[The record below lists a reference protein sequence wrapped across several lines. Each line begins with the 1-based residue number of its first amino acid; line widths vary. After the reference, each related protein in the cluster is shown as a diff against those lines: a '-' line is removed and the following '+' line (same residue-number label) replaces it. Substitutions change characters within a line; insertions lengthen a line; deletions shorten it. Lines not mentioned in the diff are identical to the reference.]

1 MRYLKILGWLAAG
14 MMVAALC
21 GALWVTGKGYWMY
34 RTAVDA
40 APLAQKIE
48 EIRQKPGF
56 IPLSELPAAYV
67 NGVVAVEDHRFYSH
81 HGVDVLA
88 IGRAA
93 WNNLRAG
100 RLAEGGSTITQQ
112 LAKNLYFTQEKRFER
127 KVAEVFV
134 AWLIEDSCTK
144 REILELYVNAI
155 YFGDGYTCVGD
166 AAKGYFGKEP
176 KELSFYEATL
186 LAGIPNAPGAYA
198 PTSSPELAAQ
208 RQAQVVRRMEKCGYL
223 PPTARR
229 SAGCGKAYAGA

>member
-1 MRYLKILGWLAAG
+1 MRYLKVLKWMGAGLLAA
-14 MMVAALC
+14 VLC
-21 GALWVTGKGYWMY
+21 GVLWVLGRGYWMY
-34 RTAVDA
+34 RSAVNE

-56 IPLSELPAAYV
+56 TPLSELPSVYI

-81 HGVDVLA
+81 HGVDLFA

-93 WNNLRAG
+93 WNNLWAG

-127 KVAEVFV
+127 KIAEVFM

-155 YFGDGYTCVGD
+155 YFGDGYTCVKD
-166 AAKGYFGKEP
+166 AAEGYFGKEP
-176 KELSFYEATL
+176 SELSLYEATML
-186 LAGIPNAPGAYA
+186 VGIPNAPSAYA
-198 PTSSPELAAQ
+198 PTKSPELAAQ
-208 RQAQVVRRMEKCGYL
+208 RQAQVVQRMQKYGYL
-223 PPTARR
+223 PPQRLSGGLRR
-229 SAGCGKAYAGA
+229 GIAAP